1 MVSTGTVKSSR
12 SFALMVAVLVVLC
25 SASAHAQ
32 SDLLGRHTVNLRLKP
47 MPAAD
52 VLNVLSMRSKAVD
65 SLGVRHAEG
74 RPWDVDGAELL
85 DGLVIAVH
93 FVETPVEDQV
103 ARILGCLGFSYQE
116 NGDRIQIV
124 KAARALSA
132 GECESVKLVSPH
144 ASDNASLDRKLNNTW
159 KLESISG
166 MDFIKRYAHDT
177 HNMVKVPDE
186 YIAALAQ
193 IRLRVEISG
202 MNDGEV
208 VENFANCIGW
218 TLQSSSEGF
227 VFTKPETVN
236 ARTPC
241 QGFTVL

>member
-1 MVSTGTVKSSR
+1 MS
-12 SFALMVAVLVVLC
+12 
-25 SASAHAQ
+25 
-32 SDLLGRHTVNLRLKP
+32 
-47 MPAAD
+47 AAD

-241 QGFTVL
+241 QAFTVL